1 MNWESLLTKV
11 QGTLWGWSYRVLDT
25 VEGRAFVLDT
35 FAMSKSVYRAQI
47 IPIPDRWVK
56 KFEGTSTVSVEG

>member
-1 MNWESLLTKV
+1 M
-11 QGTLWGWSYRVLDT
+11 
-25 VEGRAFVLDT
+25 EGRAFVLDT